1 MSGDERRVTLKM
13 IAQRAGVSIGTVDRA
28 LNHRAGV
35 SPESETLIVGIAKE
49 MGYRPNKLASA
60 LGRKK
65 AIQIGVAYPQ
75 APEEFYSDMSVGID
89 DAAEELRDYGV
100 TVEKLRYKSTDPERV
115 MACLNSINPSDY
127 DGLAVNSPGPL
138 VKGRIN
144 ELVRAKTPVVTFNTD
159 TPDSDRLFYVGNDS
173 RQSGVMGGQLLSM
186 LINGRGS
193 VTVLGNFTQI
203 TPFIDRFGGFCESIQ
218 LNNQNISII
227 PCSECKS
234 DTGLASQILIDLLDR
249 QPDIDGIF
257 CTGYSTT
264 VGAAVVLKQQGRR
277 DIRVVGYDITER
289 TAQYL
294 NEGWCDA
301 LLYQSPYL
309 EGYRAVTLLARHI
322 MEGWEPA
329 QKRVI
334 IDTQIVIKSNIG
346 NYLNKTLIA
355 AGV

>member
-1 MSGDERRVTLKM
+1 MNGDEGRVTLKM

-35 SPESETLIVGIAKE
+35 SPESETLIMGIAKE

-65 AIQIGVAYPQ
+65 AIHLGVTYPEV
-75 APEEFYSDMSVGID
+75 PEEFYSDMSAGID
-89 DAAEELRDYGV
+89 NAAEELRDYGV
-100 TVEKLRYKSTDPERV
+100 TVEKLRYKSSDPERV
-115 MACLNSINPSDY
+115 MARLNSIDPSKY

-138 VKGRIN
+138 AGARIN
-144 ELVRAKTPVVTFNTD
+144 DFVKSKIPVVTFNTD

-173 RQSGVMGGQLLSM
+173 RQSGLMGGQLLSM
-186 LINGRGS
+186 LINGRGT
-193 VTVLGNFTQI
+193 VTVLGNFTRI
-203 TPFIDRFGGFCESIQ
+203 TPFIDRFGGFCESVQ
-218 LNNQNISII
+218 LNTQNINII
-227 PCSECKS
+227 PCSECQS
-234 DTGLASQILIDLLDR
+234 DSGLASQILIDLLER

-264 VGAAVVLKQQGRR
+264 VGAAAVLKQQGRR
-277 DIRVVGYDITER
+277 DIRVVGYDVTER

-322 MEGWEPA
+322 LEGWEPA

-334 IDTQIVIKSNIG
+334 IDTQIVIKSN
-346 NYLNKTLIA
+346 YLNRTPIE